1 MTEILLLKIAL
12 IADIV
17 SIVAFVADY
26 TRLVPW
32 WRNPVGR
39 TFVVKDFFLLFVV
52 SLTTLS
58 VFFRFSRLTSQV
70 AGWLQV
76 GGLAAM
82 AVAMLWRVV
91 VFERIDRRAHR
102 LPSEHGEAEEPDDH
116 PGT

>member
-1 MTEILLLKIAL
+1 MTELLLLKVAL

-32 WRNPVGR
+32 WKNPVGR

-76 GGLAAM
+76 AGLGAM
-82 AVAMLWRVV
+82 AAAMLWRIV

-102 LPSEHGEAEEPDDH
+102 PPGEHSDAKEPDDR